1 MDTGGGPTTIAG
13 AHGIPNGLSAPFVR
27 VFSFSTGQDILD
39 ELRSIAVADASSPG
53 RRFLQIGV
61 KLLVPS
67 AWRASIAQIVAAFPG
82 LTLYMQPR
90 GDHEAVLLMIGALPE
105 IEACANALSSSELA
119 VAPLALELL
128 TQLAHI
134 SPRAHHTFMC
144 GGKLLDFSVK
154 TGIMGILNVTPD
166 SFYDG
171 GKYLDPQVAVDR
183 ACQMV
188 AEGADMID
196 IGGQSSR
203 PGSEPVSEAAEAERV
218 LAVVKAVA
226 KSVSAMI
233 SVDTYRAGIARAALD
248 AGAHLIN
255 DISALRFDPALLG
268 VVAEQHV
275 PLIVMHM
282 QGMPRTMQLNP
293 HYEALID
300 EVFAFLRERLETAKM
315 AGVPAEHLLIDPG
328 IGFGKGARHNLELL
342 RKLHHFHALGQPL
355 VIGTSRKAFVGWILG
370 AEVDE
375 RLEGTAATVAAAIV
389 QGADIVR
396 VHDVLAM
403 ARVARMMDA
412 MVRRH
417 FDTHVKGQKA
427 VEPSRA
433 AGERHRGA

>member
-1 MDTGGGPTTIAG
+1 MDTQAVRTTSAE
-13 AHGIPNGLSAPFVR
+13 APSTPRGLSAPFVR
-27 VFSFSTGQDILD
+27 VFPCSTGEDLVD
-39 ELRSIAVADASSPG
+39 EVRSVAADESPPG
-53 RRFLQIGV
+53 RRFFQVGV

-67 AWRASIAQIVAAFPG
+67 TWRASVTHVVAAFPG
-82 LTLYMQPR
+82 LTLYTQPR
-90 GDHEAVLLMIGALPE
+90 GDHEAVFLMIGPLPE
-105 IEACANALSSSELA
+105 IEACATALSSADVVMAALAQELFN
-119 VAPLALELL
+119 
-128 TQLAHI
+128 QLAHI
-134 SPRAHHTFMC
+134 FPRAYHTLAC

-171 GKYLDPQVAVDR
+171 GRYLDPQVAVDR
-183 ACQMV
+183 AHQMV
-188 AEGADMID
+188 AEGADIID

-203 PGSEPVSEAAEAERV
+203 PGSDPVSEVEETERV
-218 LAVVKAVA
+218 LPVVSAVA

-268 VVAEQHV
+268 VVAEHRV
-275 PLIVMHM
+275 PLILMHM

-300 EVFAFLRERLETAKM
+300 EVFAFLRERLGIARM

-355 VIGTSRKAFVGWILG
+355 VIGTSRKAFIGWILG
-370 AEVDE
+370 TEVHE
-375 RLEGTAATVAAAIV
+375 RLEGTAATVAEAIA
-389 QGADIVR
+389 QGADIIR

-403 ARVARMMDA
+403 ARVARVMDA
-412 MVRRH
+412 IVRPR
-417 FDTHVKGQKA
+417 FDSHTRGEKA
-427 VEPSRA
+427 VE
-433 AGERHRGA
+433 